1 MGDIITNAIPVY
13 KGEGTLSP
21 WNQPNPL
28 HAKTHLSLGCRIC
41 HWQRIESGTPSN
53 DDPTLADLYPSMP
66 QRTEGDLIDVFI
78 GVFWNKILEFVTED
92 LNNSMRQFV
101 IKMLICLDPSAILHP
116 SEGNSIKIYKIR
128 SNCLWYQPFD
138 A

>member
-53 DDPTLADLYPSMP
+53 DDPSLADLYPSMP
-66 QRTEGDLIDVFI
+66 WGGPDLCIHW
-78 GVFWNKILEFVTED
+78 GVLKQNT
-92 LNNSMRQFV
+92 R
-101 IKMLICLDPSAILHP
+101 
-116 SEGNSIKIYKIR
+116 IR
-128 SNCLWYQPFD
+128 HRGFE
-138 A
+138 

>member
-21 WNQPNPL
+21 WNQPYPL
-28 HAKTHLSLGCRIC
+28 HAETHLSLGCRIC

-53 DDPTLADLYPSMP
+53 DDPSLADLFPSMP

-78 GVFWNKILEFVTED
+78 GGVLKQNT
-92 LNNSMRQFV
+92 R
-101 IKMLICLDPSAILHP
+101 
-116 SEGNSIKIYKIR
+116 IR
-128 SNCLWYQPFD
+128 HKGFE
-138 A
+138 